1 MSKRPDERPS
11 SVEYTPQI
19 QYDHMQGC
27 LLRLFWTAVGNLAL
41 LALIYSISTRQ
52 GFSLLDAVYWL
63 VVAAL
68 ATARYLEITRYRGQ
82 TLEGTPATLKHF
94 RRYALWL
101 GVVALALWIGSHVL
115 QRVL

>member
-1 MSKRPDERPS
+1 MSKRPDKRPS
-11 SVEYTPQI
+11 SAEYTPQI

-41 LALIYSISTRQ
+41 LALIYSISTQQ

-63 VVAAL
+63 VVAAI
-68 ATARYLEITRYRGQ
+68 ATARYLDIARFRGQ
-82 TLEGTPATLKHF
+82 TLAGAPATVHHF

-101 GVVALALWIGSHVL
+101 FLVGLALWIGTHVL